1 MKMVGESDPARVGPP
16 APRKRT
22 GNVLRQRLAS
32 CASYA
37 AAVDA
42 REAALKLGEQYEQRE
57 TAFESLES
65 RYAFKLRGFAESS
78 CEEKGKKRER
88 RRRKHELHVEW
99 QRFPSEQ
106 YDINPY
112 STQNH
117 IPFRSILPPVV
128 WGSNDL
134 LKGGVP
140 SVEDDEKES
149 TESEGSVESSPPDEV
164 IEILAQIQQE
174 IVTNR
179 KHLEQIQEEARADIL
194 ANRKQLEQ
202 ILSAQTIA
210 HNDRMV
216 TVVAAQTAANSETSE
231 RLQNAGDKAPTKEG
245 AAALDAQ
252 EAIEESVEA
261 SEEVSVE
268 ASDDLNIRN
277 SRASEEESAEAS
289 DASTDSLP
297 DPVPFVE
304 EEPSTSVA
312 GYRLEVAVSPESTA
326 VDEEAVLEAALPQEE
341 PPEEEHAPP
350 PHAEGVVTGMFR
362 DKGLQLSS
370 STTPIRLSSGA
381 CALVVDLLQTPA
393 AARL

>member
-1 MKMVGESDPARVGPP
+1 MKTEGESDLARVGPP

-22 GNVLRQRLAS
+22 GNVLRQRLES

-65 RYAFKLRGFAESS
+65 RYAFKLRESS
-78 CEEKGKKRER
+78 CEEKGSERGR

-99 QRFPSEQ
+99 QRLPYEQ
-106 YDINPY
+106 NDINPY

-134 LKGGVP
+134 LKRGVP
-140 SVEDDEKES
+140 SLEVDEKES
-149 TESEGSVESSPPDEV
+149 TESEESVESGPTDAV

-202 ILSAQTIA
+202 ILSTQAIA

-216 TVVAAQTAANSETSE
+216 TVVVAQTAATSETPE
-231 RLQNAGDKAPTKEG
+231 RLQNAGDKAPTEEG
-245 AAALDAQ
+245 AASPDAQ

-261 SEEVSVE
+261 SEE
-268 ASDDLNIRN
+268 
-277 SRASEEESAEAS
+277 EEEQGSFAVAPAE
-289 DASTDSLP
+289 
-297 DPVPFVE
+297 E
-304 EEPSTSVA
+304 EEPS
-312 GYRLEVAVSPESTA
+312 
-326 VDEEAVLEAALPQEE
+326 
-341 PPEEEHAPP
+341 PP
-350 PHAEGVVTGMFR
+350 PHAEGVVTGMFG
-362 DKGLQLSS
+362 DKGLHLSS
-370 STTPIRLSSGA
+370 STTPIRLNSGA
-381 CALVVDLLQTPA
+381 CALVVLLLQTPA

>member
-1 MKMVGESDPARVGPP
+1 MKTVGESDPARVGPP

-65 RYAFKLRGFAESS
+65 RYAFKLRGFTESS
-78 CEEKGKKRER
+78 CEEKGNERGR

-99 QRFPSEQ
+99 QRLPYEQ
-106 YDINPY
+106 NDINPY

-117 IPFRSILPPVV
+117 IPVRSILPPVV

-134 LKGGVP
+134 LKRRVP
-140 SVEDDEKES
+140 SVEVDEKES
-149 TESEGSVESSPPDEV
+149 TESEDSVESSPTVVV

-202 ILSAQTIA
+202 ILSTQAIA

-216 TVVAAQTAANSETSE
+216 TVVVAQTAATSETPE
-231 RLQNAGDKAPTKEG
+231 RLQNAGDKAPTEEG
-245 AAALDAQ
+245 AAAPDAQ

-261 SEEVSVE
+261 SEE
-268 ASDDLNIRN
+268 
-277 SRASEEESAEAS
+277 EEEQGNFAVAPAE
-289 DASTDSLP
+289 
-297 DPVPFVE
+297 E
-304 EEPSTSVA
+304 EEPS
-312 GYRLEVAVSPESTA
+312 
-326 VDEEAVLEAALPQEE
+326 
-341 PPEEEHAPP
+341 P
-350 PHAEGVVTGMFR
+350 PHAEGVVTGMFE
-362 DKGLQLSS
+362 DKGLHLSS
-370 STTPIRLSSGA
+370 STTPIRLNSGA
-381 CALVVDLLQTPA
+381 CALVVLLLQTPA

>member
-1 MKMVGESDPARVGPP
+1 MKTVGESDPARVGPP

-57 TAFESLES
+57 TAFESTQVEQYEQREKT
-65 RYAFKLRGFAESS
+65 RYAFKLRGFTESS
-78 CEEKGKKRER
+78 CEQKGNERGR

-99 QRFPSEQ
+99 QRLPYEQ
-106 YDINPY
+106 NDINSY

-128 WGSNDL
+128 WGSSDL
-134 LKGGVP
+134 LKRGVP
-140 SVEDDEKES
+140 SVEVDEKES
-149 TESEGSVESSPPDEV
+149 TESEGSVESSPPDAV

-179 KHLEQIQEEARADIL
+179 KHLEQMQEETRADIV

-202 ILSAQTIA
+202 ILSTQAIA

-231 RLQNAGDKAPTKEG
+231 RLQNAGDNALTEDG
-245 AAALDAQ
+245 AAAPDAQ
-252 EAIEESVEA
+252 EAIEESAEA
-261 SEEVSVE
+261 SEE
-268 ASDDLNIRN
+268 
-277 SRASEEESAEAS
+277 EEEQSNFAVAP
-289 DASTDSLP
+289 A
-297 DPVPFVE
+297 E
-304 EEPSTSVA
+304 EE
-312 GYRLEVAVSPESTA
+312 E
-326 VDEEAVLEAALPQEE
+326 
-341 PPEEEHAPP
+341 APP
-350 PHAEGVVTGMFR
+350 PHAEGVVPGIFG
-362 DKGLQLSS
+362 DKGLHLSS
-370 STTPIRLSSGA
+370 STTPIRLISGA
-381 CALVVDLLQTPA
+381 CAS
-393 AARL
+393 RW